1 MGLRRRARRS
11 DFPVRRWL
19 QVGAASAGMSA
30 ALLSFSLMGPHSA
43 VAVAEENPPSAAD
56 TQDGD
61 SPGTESHDTEASD
74 SDSDRAKGVS
84 QSPAVTVGNSRGQ
97 VEDSNDT
104 AEDEDDVEVGTDD
117 EVDPAPEAVD
127 DAEDEDDAEVG
138 TDDEVEPADATTV
151 VGRSVPDDEIATADL
166 VASRDNPPVDA
177 AARATQTHLV
187 QSGESTPTTT
197 TPTAT
202 TAAITAPRAQPRT
215 WTGLVSLAIDNW
227 TNASLRWI
235 ESLPVDN
242 TTRAS
247 LEGALWTLRRTF
259 LNRAP
264 SVAPVQITGH
274 VTGPIDG
281 TLAAVD
287 PEGDRIFFVMTR
299 APREGTVKLNG
310 DGTYT
315 YTPGETFD
323 GVDTFS
329 VMAVDVGLHMNLLD
343 PFRSIGTNARSVIN
357 QGAIKFAFN
366 FTTGAEVW
374 TEERRAALQ
383 RSADE
388 LLLYLIV
395 ETPVVLTYDVTGRE
409 EDTAI
414 LASAGSPLIS
424 EEAGFW
430 RTVVQHKLITGTDA
444 NGAEADGSID
454 WNFWEAWG
462 LGDADEITAD
472 EFDFVSTAMHELLH
486 SFGFLSYTEEPGEDD
501 WVARPIF
508 DSFLVTADGVHPIG
522 ADFAW
527 NTDYDAILV
536 GGDGGMFFGGPRAT
550 AAYGG
555 LVPLF
560 TPNPWQDGSSGS
572 HLNDVVFSGDDQ
584 KLMNAATG
592 TGPGVRVLSAFEVG
606 ILRDLG
612 YHAVVPQSPA
622 YAAALVGFVLLRRR
636 RGTVKSAKR

>member
-1 MGLRRRARRS
+1 MDASPHVPQPGA
-11 DFPVRRWL
+11 
-19 QVGAASAGMSA
+19 VG
-30 ALLSFSLMGPHSA
+30 
-43 VAVAEENPPSAAD
+43 
-56 TQDGD
+56 
-61 SPGTESHDTEASD
+61 
-74 SDSDRAKGVS
+74 
-84 QSPAVTVGNSRGQ
+84 
-97 VEDSNDT
+97 
-104 AEDEDDVEVGTDD
+104 
-117 EVDPAPEAVD
+117 
-127 DAEDEDDAEVG
+127 
-138 TDDEVEPADATTV
+138 
-151 VGRSVPDDEIATADL
+151 
-166 VASRDNPPVDA
+166 
-177 AARATQTHLV
+177 
-187 QSGESTPTTT
+187 
-197 TPTAT
+197 
-202 TAAITAPRAQPRT
+202 
-215 WTGLVSLAIDNW
+215 
-227 TNASLRWI
+227 
-235 ESLPVDN
+235 
-242 TTRAS
+242 
-247 LEGALWTLRRTF
+247 GA
-259 LNRAP
+259 
-264 SVAPVQITGH
+264 VQISGH

-310 DGTYT
+310 DGAYT
-315 YTPGETFD
+315 YTPGGDVRRRGHLQRHGSRRGSAHEPA
-323 GVDTFS
+323 GPVPVDR
-329 VMAVDVGLHMNLLD
+329 NE
-343 PFRSIGTNARSVIN
+343 RARGD
-357 QGAIKFAFN
+357 QPGGAIKFAFN
-366 FTTGAEVW
+366 FTVGAEVW

-409 EDTAI
+409 EDTAV

-424 EEAGFW
+424 EQPGFW
-430 RTVVQHKLITGTDA
+430 RTVVQHKLLTGTDA
-444 NGAEADGSID
+444 NGAAADGSID

-472 EFDFVSTAMHELLH
+472 EYDFVSTAMHELLH
-486 SFGFLSYTEEPGEDD
+486 SFGFLSYTEAAGEDD

-522 ADFAW
+522 ANYAW

-536 GGDGGMFFGGPRAT
+536 GGDGGMFFGGPPRAT

-572 HLNDVVFSGDDQ
+572 HLNDVVFAGDDQ

-636 RGTVKSAKR
+636 RGTVKSANR